1 MAVLESKPFLAPSQG
16 SVHAEI
22 EVVSPDAAADEI
34 ADVWE
39 AGQRVVLR
47 CRAYLGAEFWE
58 QTAIPQDDEI
68 LLVGSISCL
77 SARATWRSS
86 AKFALR
92 DGRWTAETLIEA
104 DGGVIAVELLC
115 DVWVIGPA
123 RTGSPDP
130 SRAVHPGAKLWQLPR
145 PLKLDLDSQQ
155 AAFPTTAIPFAATGR
170 RDVPWVVE
178 MSRDAEPEWSVSSS
192 IRLYVNSDSTLTP
205 SILDGTAAEDIY
217 ALIQCDIHFAV
228 FHGLSNWIDAIS
240 PSRMAE
246 IADTD
251 HDALAAL
258 GASLSR
264 SIGLPLSEALRMARE
279 EPADLMA
286 RSREALQFGK
296 AEVTQ

>member
-1 MAVLESKPFLAPSQG
+1 MAVLESRPFLAPARA
-16 SVHAEI
+16 SVHAEL
-22 EVVSPDAAADEI
+22 EVVSHDATAEEI

-39 AGQRVVLR
+39 AGQRVVIR
-47 CRAYLGAEFWE
+47 CRASLEPEFWE
-58 QTAIPQDDEI
+58 QTGISPDEEI

-86 AKFALR
+86 AKFSLL

-115 DVWVIGPA
+115 DAWVVGPG

-130 SRAVHPGAKLWQLPR
+130 SRAVHPGAKLWQLAR
-145 PLKLDLDSQQ
+145 PLKLDLESKQ

-170 RDVPWVVE
+170 REVPWVVE
-178 MSRDAEPEWSVSSS
+178 MNRDAEPAWSVSSS
-192 IRLYVNSDSTLTP
+192 VRLYINSDSTLAAP
-205 SILDGTAAEDIY
+205 ILEGTASEDIY

-228 FHGLSNWIDAIS
+228 FHGLSNWVDAV
-240 PSRMAE
+240 PPTRMAE
-246 IADTD
+246 IADTG

-258 GASLSR
+258 GASLAR
-264 SIGLPLSEALRMARE
+264 SIGLPLSETLRMARE

-296 AEVTQ
+296 SEVAQ